1 MTPDDWRQA
10 MELGQTSATLTAAP
24 RTGQVNQERYR
35 LWFRKVFS
43 GFMTGLLMSLMVI
56 SVAILL
62 IIVFDIGANGIG
74 AINLDFFIH
83 VHRPAGASG
92 GGIAQAIV
100 GTVIMLG
107 VASAVS
113 VPLGI
118 LVAIYLVEFGGGW
131 FASLV
136 RFVVDLMLQM
146 PSIVVGIFVWSLLV
160 RQVTG
165 FAGIAGAV
173 SLMVIMTPIVIRSV
187 EEILRLVPDLIRE
200 AGLALGLAHWRV
212 VISIVIPTV
221 RSGIVTGVILA
232 MARAAGETAPLL
244 LTALGNDYLNTN
256 LSQPMAAIPLQIYN
270 YATQPSADLNQKAWG
285 ASLVL
290 ILVIAVFSAAART
303 FSGKMKHD

>member
-1 MTPDDWRQA
+1 MMEFAYESIARVAEQA
-10 MELGQTSATLTAAP
+10 TRPA
-24 RTGQVNQERYR
+24 VQERYR
-35 LWFRKVFS
+35 LRFRKVFN
-43 GFMTGLLMSLMVI
+43 GFMTGLLTSLSI
-56 SVAILL
+56 IAVAVLF
-62 IIVFDIGANGIG
+62 IIVFNIVQNGEGALSIG
-74 AINLDFFIH
+74 FFTH
-83 VHRPAGASG
+83 VHKPAGVSG

-100 GTVIMLG
+100 GTLIMLG

-118 LVAIYLVEFGGGW
+118 IVAIFLVEFEDDW
-131 FASLV
+131 FAGVV

-165 FAGIAGAV
+165 FSGIAGAV
-173 SLMVIMTPIVIRSV
+173 SLMVIMIPIIIRSV
-187 EEILRLVPDLIRE
+187 EEILRLVPDLLRE
-200 AGLALGLAHWRV
+200 AGLALGLPHWRV
-212 VISIVIPTV
+212 VISIVLPTV
-221 RSGIVTGVILA
+221 RSGVITGIVLSV
-232 MARAAGETAPLL
+232 ARAAGETAPLL
-244 LTALGNDYLNTN
+244 LTALGNDFMNTD

-303 FSGKMKHD
+303 FSGKMKNGA

>member
-1 MTPDDWRQA
+1 
-10 MELGQTSATLTAAP
+10 MELGQTSATLTAVP
-24 RTGQVNQERYR
+24 RTGPISRERYR
-35 LWFRKVFS
+35 LWYRKVLS
-43 GFMTGLLMSLMVI
+43 GFMAGLLTSLMVI
-56 SVAILL
+56 SVAVLL
-62 IIVFDIGANGIG
+62 IIVLDIVENGIG

-83 VHRPAGASG
+83 VHKPAGVSG

-100 GTVIMLG
+100 GTLLMLG

-113 VPLGI
+113 IPLGI
-118 LVAIYLVEFGGGW
+118 LVAVYLVEFGTGW
-131 FASLV
+131 FASLI
-136 RFVVDLMLQM
+136 RYVVDLMLQM

-187 EEILRLVPDLIRE
+187 EEVLRLVPDLIRE

-212 VISIVIPTV
+212 VISIIIPTV
-221 RSGIVTGVILA
+221 RSGIVTGVVLA

-244 LTALGNDYLNTN
+244 LTALGNDYLTTN
-256 LSQPMAAIPLQIYN
+256 LSHPMAAIPLQIYN

-290 ILVIAVFSAAART
+290 ILVVAVFSAAART
-303 FSGKMKHD
+303 FSGKTNHE

>member
-1 MTPDDWRQA
+1 MTQSVY
-10 MELGQTSATLTAAP
+10 ETL
-24 RTGQVNQERYR
+24 RTDAKLLSGPTDRERYH
-35 LWFRKVFS
+35 LWYRKAFNN
-43 GFMTGLLMSLMVI
+43 FMTGLLTSLTIVA
-56 SVAILL
+56 VAILFV
-62 IIVFDIGANGIG
+62 IVFNILQNGIG
-74 AINLDFFIH
+74 AINIDFFIH
-83 VHRPAGASG
+83 SHKPAGMSG

-100 GTVIMLG
+100 GSLVMLG

-113 VPLGI
+113 VPLGV
-118 LVAIYLVEFGGGW
+118 LVAIFLVEFDDDW
-131 FASLV
+131 FASVV

-187 EEILRLVPDLIRE
+187 EEVLRLVPDLLRE
-200 AGLALGLAHWRV
+200 AGLALGLPRWRV
-212 VISIVIPTV
+212 VLSIVIPTV
-221 RSGIVTGVILA
+221 RSGIVTGIILSV
-232 MARAAGETAPLL
+232 ARAAGETAPLL
-244 LTALGNDYLNTN
+244 LTALGNDFLNTD

-303 FSGKMKHD
+303 FSGKVKHES

>member
-1 MTPDDWRQA
+1 
-10 MELGQTSATLTAAP
+10 
-24 RTGQVNQERYR
+24 V
-35 LWFRKVFS
+35 
-43 GFMTGLLMSLMVI
+43 
-56 SVAILL
+56 
-62 IIVFDIGANGIG
+62 
-74 AINLDFFIH
+74 
-83 VHRPAGASG
+83 SG

-100 GTVIMLG
+100 GTLIMLG

-118 LVAIYLVEFGGGW
+118 IVAIFLVEFEDDW
-131 FASLV
+131 FAGVV

-165 FAGIAGAV
+165 FSGIAGAV
-173 SLMVIMTPIVIRSV
+173 SLMVIMIPIIIRSV
-187 EEILRLVPDLIRE
+187 EEILRLVPDLLRE
-200 AGLALGLAHWRV
+200 AGLALGLPHWRV
-212 VISIVIPTV
+212 VISIVLPTV
-221 RSGIVTGVILA
+221 RSGIITGIVLSV
-232 MARAAGETAPLL
+232 ARAAGETAPLL
-244 LTALGNDYLNTN
+244 LTALGNDFLNTD

-303 FSGKMKHD
+303 FSGKMKNGA